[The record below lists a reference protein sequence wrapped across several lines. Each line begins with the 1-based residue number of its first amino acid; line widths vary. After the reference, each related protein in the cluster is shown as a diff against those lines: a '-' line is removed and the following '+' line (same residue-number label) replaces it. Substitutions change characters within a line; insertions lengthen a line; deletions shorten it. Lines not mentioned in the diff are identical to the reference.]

1 MLDERACI
9 SDLSLGNGCDRFG
22 FELRGAGN
30 ADVLALGPK
39 RYFKR
44 LDIVRKSIVKV
55 IRKPDFTAEN
65 RYFVEQIRQIIRKK
79 KRGFLARDLRP
90 DRMLGITPVD
100 RLKHERQLRRR
111 DRNDAIAG
119 RWPDKP
125 AAFETVGIKR
135 HPDPIMPQNL
145 QKIAAPASEDKQITA
160 VRIALESLLDLNR
173 ERA

>member
-1 MLDERACI
+1 
-9 SDLSLGNGCDRFG
+9 
-22 FELRGAGN
+22 
-30 ADVLALGPK
+30 
-39 RYFKR
+39 
-44 LDIVRKSIVKV
+44 
-55 IRKPDFTAEN
+55 
-65 RYFVEQIRQIIRKK
+65 
-79 KRGFLARDLRP
+79 
-90 DRMLGITPVD
+90 MLGITPVD